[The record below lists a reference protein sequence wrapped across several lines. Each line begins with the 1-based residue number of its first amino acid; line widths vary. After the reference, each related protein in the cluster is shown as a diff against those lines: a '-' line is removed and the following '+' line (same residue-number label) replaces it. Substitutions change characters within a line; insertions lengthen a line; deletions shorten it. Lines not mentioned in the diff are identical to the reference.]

1 MNNHDMER
9 HMNISLDIEGI
20 GMEGTVGELI
30 FEECQELIA
39 KRKITLKD
47 LERYKLN
54 VSSYY
59 GAEGTAGVVETYIVD
74 TLEELVRGDYD

>member
-1 MNNHDMER
+1 MKK
-9 HMNISLDIEGI
+9 
-20 GMEGTVGELI
+20 LI
-30 FEECQELIA
+30 YTEENFITPEECQELIA

-47 LERYKLN
+47 LERFKLN

-59 GAEGTAGVVETYIVD
+59 GVEGTAGVVETYIVD